1 MARKMRDSGVEWI
14 GEVPEGWEVNRLQW
28 HLEELVD
35 KNDPIQTTNILSLT
49 NDRGVIPYE
58 DKGNVGNKAKE
69 NYTEYKLAYKNTI
82 VANSMNVLIGSV
94 GLSKYDGCVS
104 PVYYIYKSKDS
115 NSIRYYNY
123 LFQLTPFQKEL
134 RRYANGILEI
144 RLRVS
149 SSDILKRS
157 VPAPS
162 FSEQRRIADYLDEK
176 CAAID
181 GAVGELKRGI
191 EDCKAWKKA
200 IITEVTS
207 VGLDDDVKLWQTEL
221 GWISNRPS
229 YWKRNQLSSL
239 CRRGITYGIVK
250 LGEPCEN
257 GVKVLRCS
265 DVKDGYLDASNVR
278 TVTPELSDEYKR
290 TVLSGGEVIVN
301 VRGTLGGC
309 AIVPKE
315 FSGANIAREV
325 ALLDVEE
332 SKANPKFV
340 MYTLLSSC
348 FANYVGHEMA
358 GAIYQGLNIATL
370 SKYSFYAPD
379 IKEQQAIADYL
390 DEKCAAID
398 ALVAEREKLIAD
410 LETYKKSL
418 IFELVTGKREVA

>member
-14 GEVPEGWEVNRLQW
+14 GEVPEGWKFLRNKWCFSCSKSIVGKASE
-28 HLEELVD
+28 
-35 KNDPIQTTNILSLT
+35 TTQLLSLT
-49 NDRGVIPYE
+49 TSGVKCKGKEVIGGKLPESFDTYQEVSQNDLILCLFDMDCSAVFSGLSRFDGMISP
-58 DKGNVGNKAKE
+58 
-69 NYTEYKLAYKNTI
+69 AYKVMKCKRCI
-82 VANSMNVLIGSV
+82 EPKYADYWFDFVGSQRFF
-94 GLSKYDGCVS
+94 KPYA
-104 PVYYIYKSKDS
+104 K
-115 NSIRYYNY
+115 NIRYS
-123 LFQLTPFQKEL
+123 LTFDEFADL
-134 RRYANGILEI
+134 MMI
-144 RLRVS
+144 
-149 SSDILKRS
+149 
-157 VPAPS
+157 VPPLP
-162 FSEQRRIADYLDEK
+162 EQRRIADYLDEK

-181 GAVGELKRGI
+181 GAVDELKRGI

-379 IKEQQAIADYL
+379 IKEQQAIAVYL

-398 ALVAEREKLIAD
+398 ALVAEKEKLIAD
-410 LETYKKSL
+410 LEAYKKSL

>member
-1 MARKMRDSGVEWI
+1 MA
-14 GEVPEGWEVNRLQW
+14 
-28 HLEELVD
+28 VD
-35 KNDPIQTTNILSLT
+35 
-49 NDRGVIPYE
+49 
-58 DKGNVGNKAKE
+58 
-69 NYTEYKLAYKNTI
+69 
-82 VANSMNVLIGSV
+82 
-94 GLSKYDGCVS
+94 
-104 PVYYIYKSKDS
+104 
-115 NSIRYYNY
+115 
-123 LFQLTPFQKEL
+123 
-134 RRYANGILEI
+134 
-144 RLRVS
+144 
-149 SSDILKRS
+149 
-157 VPAPS
+157 
-162 FSEQRRIADYLDEK
+162 
-176 CAAID
+176 
-181 GAVGELKRGI
+181 ELKRGI
-191 EDCKAWKKA
+191 EDCKAWKKV
-200 IITEVTS
+200 IITEATS
-207 VGLDDDVKLWQTEL
+207 FGLDDDVKLLQTEL

-332 SKANPKFV
+332 SKANPKFI

-348 FANYVGHEMA
+348 FAGYVGHEMA

-398 ALVAEREKLIAD
+398 ALVAEKEKLIAD
-410 LETYKKSL
+410 LEAYKKSL

>member
-14 GEVPEGWEVNRLQW
+14 GEVPEGWEVNLIGTFYSQRSEKVSDRDYAPLSVTMKGVLPQ
-28 HLEELVD
+28 LATVAKTDDGDNRKLVKKGD
-35 KNDPIQTTNILSLT
+35 FAINSRSDRRGSCGISEYDGSVSL
-49 NDRGVIPYE
+49 I
-58 DKGNVGNKAKE
+58 
-69 NYTEYKLAYKNTI
+69 NTI
-82 VANSMNVLIGSV
+82 LMPRGEM
-94 GLSKYDGCVS
+94 D
-104 PVYYIYKSKDS
+104 P
-115 NSIRYYNY
+115 RYYNW
-123 LFQLTPFQKEL
+123 LFHTEAFADEFYKWGH
-134 RRYANGILEI
+134 GIVDDLWTTRWSEM
-144 RLRVS
+144 
-149 SSDILKRS
+149 KRIQI
-157 VPAPS
+157 VAPPLP
-162 FSEQRRIADYLDEK
+162 EQRAIADYLDGK

-181 GAVGELKRGI
+181 VAVDELKRGI
-191 EDCKAWKKA
+191 EDCKAWKKV
-200 IITEVTS
+200 IITEATS
-207 VGLDDDVKLWQTEL
+207 FGLDDDVKLLQTEL

-332 SKANPKFV
+332 SKANPKFI

-348 FANYVGHEMA
+348 FASYVGHEMA

-398 ALVAEREKLIAD
+398 ALVAEKEKLIAD
-410 LETYKKSL
+410 LEAYKKSL